1 MIQDN
6 AVKCAAPGA
15 FEDPLPEVLRT
26 GARKLSAH
34 AIEAERLGFV
44 SAKVVLSESFRKAAA

>member
-26 GARKLSAH
+26 GARKLSAP
-34 AIEAERLGFV
+34 ALEAERLGFV